1 QALLARIYLQMGNYP
16 LALQHAD
23 KALIVNDKLFDW
35 LAYYELNKI
44 RIEEPTDYTLKETPM
59 DHSYVENYYF
69 RHGNDASTY
78 RTAEYNL
85 RLDRVEHFEDGDAKF
100 LSRWKLRTVG
110 SDTYYA
116 SMMTGYHNLQGL
128 TTVEVYLIKAEA
140 LARAGQVSEAI
151 DVLNAV
157 RKTRILTN
165 KYKDLQTDDPVQAIK
180 WIQRTKKN
188 ELIFSV
194 VPFADI
200 RRLNKEVAYKSTM
213 TKTEEGTTYSLTPD
227 SHLWIMPIPFGA
239 IKNPGNGTIEQN
251 VEK

>member
-1 QALLARIYLQMGNYP
+1 
-16 LALQHAD
+16 
-23 KALIVNDKLFDW
+23 
-35 LAYYELNKI
+35 
-44 RIEEPTDYTLKETPM
+44 
-59 DHSYVENYYF
+59 
-69 RHGNDASTY
+69 
-78 RTAEYNL
+78 
-85 RLDRVEHFEDGDAKF
+85 
-100 LSRWKLRTVG
+100 
-110 SDTYYA
+110 
-116 SMMTGYHNLQGL
+116 
-128 TTVEVYLIKAEA
+128 AEA

-194 VPFADI
+194 VPVADI
-200 RRLNKEVAYKSTM
+200 RRLNKEDAYKSTM

-227 SHLWIMPIPFGA
+227 SHLWTMPIPVGA
-239 IKNPGNGTIEQN
+239 IKNPGNGTNEQN